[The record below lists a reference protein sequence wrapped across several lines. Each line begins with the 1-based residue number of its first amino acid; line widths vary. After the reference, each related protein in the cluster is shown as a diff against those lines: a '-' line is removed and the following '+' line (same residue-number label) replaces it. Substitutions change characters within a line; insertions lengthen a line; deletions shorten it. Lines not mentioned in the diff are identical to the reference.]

1 LPSRLVVGFLF
12 FLSGV
17 AALVYQVVWQRILA
31 LQTGVGLHSIAVI
44 VASFMVGLGLG
55 SHLGGRW
62 CESFAPR
69 RALAAFAAIEVA
81 IGVLGAASGPFLY
94 DVLSLRLSGLFHPL
108 ARGAAVQFA
117 CLALPT
123 LLMGMSLPFLVRAL
137 VRNASDAP
145 RTIGLLYALNTL
157 GAAAGALV
165 TPWVLVRY
173 HGMRTA
179 LFVAAAA
186 NVAAGIGALLLYR
199 RAGTAH
205 APIAVVEPFEPP
217 VDERPFALWLAL
229 YALSGFCALAL
240 EILWFRLIDVG
251 VKSTGF
257 TFGTVLAVYL
267 AGCAAGTFAGIGRA
281 GRLHR
286 PLRAFLA
293 SQCFILLYAGLA
305 VLLVVALPPS
315 TPFFRWFFDLWGG
328 RVSYNLGGAWHTG
341 SVVRLYLIQPLVLYG
356 PPTVL
361 MGFSFVALQRA
372 VQHDADTSGRR
383 VGLLQAA
390 NILGCVAG
398 SLIVGLGTLTW
409 IGSAGT
415 LRALAIVGVGL
426 AMLALALGEGRT
438 LFGTLAGA
446 LAVLAIVAPGEQALW
461 RRLHGMAGADAA
473 EAAEDGTGVV
483 LVSQHD
489 NGLRRIWV
497 NGRHHSILPFGGI
510 HSALGAIPAA
520 IHPTPE
526 QVAVIGVGSG
536 DTAWASGFRRPETRG
551 LTAFEI
557 CAPQL
562 RLLDGIARAAD
573 APPKLD
579 RFLADPRLRIRVA
592 DGRNALLRGSERYDL
607 VEMDALYP
615 SSPYSGNLYSLEFYE
630 LVRARLKPGGLMCTW
645 APTPRVHTTFGAV
658 FPHVVELA
666 DGQILVGS
674 ADPIAF
680 EPATWQG
687 RVTSGSAVAYLGLP
701 RVNELLELLRR
712 ARRATPRPAGP
723 SDLNRDLFPR
733 DELNS
738 P

>member
-1 LPSRLVVGFLF
+1 LPSRLVVGALF
-12 FLSGV
+12 VLSGA

-31 LQTGVGLHSIAVI
+31 LQTGVGIHSIAVI

-55 SHLGGRW
+55 SHLGGVW
-62 CESFAPR
+62 CARFTPR
-69 RALAAFAAIEVA
+69 RALAAFAAIEVG
-81 IGVLGAASGPFLY
+81 IGVVGAASGPVLY
-94 DVLSLRLSGLFHPL
+94 DLLSLRLSHLFHPL
-108 ARGAAVQFA
+108 ARGAVVQFA

-123 LLMGMSLPFLVRAL
+123 LLMGMSLPFLVRAT
-137 VRNASDAP
+137 VRDASDAP

-157 GAAAGALV
+157 GAAVGALV
-165 TPWVLVRY
+165 TPWVLVR
-173 HGMRTA
+173 HLGMRHA
-179 LFVAAAA
+179 LLAAAAA
-186 NVAAGIGALLLYR
+186 NVMAGIGALLLLR
-199 RAGTAH
+199 RAGGSVDPA
-205 APIAVVEPFEPP
+205 AAAGPARPP
-217 VDERPFALWLAL
+217 ADERPFALWLAL
-229 YALSGFCALAL
+229 YALGGFCALAL

-267 AGCAAGTFAGIGRA
+267 AGCASGTFAGIARA
-281 GRLHR
+281 GRLRR
-286 PLRAFLA
+286 PLRVFLA
-293 SQCFILLYAGLA
+293 SQCLILLYAGVA

-341 SVVRLYLIQPLVLYG
+341 SVVRLYVVQPLVLYG
-356 PPTVL
+356 PPTML
-361 MGFSFVALQRA
+361 MGYSFVALQRA
-372 VQHDADTSGRR
+372 VQHDAETSGRR
-383 VGLLQAA
+383 VGMLQAA

-398 SLIVGLGTLTW
+398 SLVVGLGTLSW

-415 LRALAIVGVGL
+415 LRALAIVGV
-426 AMLALALGEGRT
+426 ALALLAIALGEGRR
-438 LFGTLAGA
+438 LFGA
-446 LAVLAIVAPGEQALW
+446 LAVALAALAAVSPSEQALW
-461 RRLHGMAGADAA
+461 RRLHGMAGADVA

-483 LVSQHD
+483 LVSKHD

-510 HSALGAIPAA
+510 HSALGAVPAA
-520 IHPTPE
+520 IHPAPE
-526 QVAVIGVGSG
+526 QVAIIGVGSG

-579 RFLADPRLRIRVA
+579 RFLADPRLRIRLA

-607 VEMDALYP
+607 IEMDALYP
-615 SSPYSGNLYSLEFYE
+615 SSPYSGNLYSLEFYV
-630 LVRARLKPGGLMCTW
+630 LVRARLRPGGLMCTW
-645 APTPRVHTTFGAV
+645 APTPRVHTTFQAV
-658 FPHVVELA
+658 FPHVIELA

-674 ADPIAF
+674 PDPIAF
-680 EPATWQG
+680 DPPTWQG

-701 RVNELLELLRR
+701 RVNEILELLRR
-712 ARRATPRPAGP
+712 AQRATPRPTGP